1 MKIKLIPQYRQDE
14 LRVTRAGDV
23 LTINDVDYD
32 FGPLPDGATLPSDA
46 IDCPWIMGPVERV
59 GGQLNLTLLLP
70 IQRAIFM
77 DDLPDIVDPA
87 DGVIALPEI
96 KELETQD
103 D

>member
-1 MKIKLIPQYRQDE
+1 
-14 LRVTRAGDV
+14 
-23 LTINDVDYD
+23 
-32 FGPLPDGATLPSDA
+32 LPDGAPIPSDA
-46 IDCPWIMGPVERV
+46 IDCTWITGPVERV
-59 GGQLNLTLLLP
+59 DGRLSLTLLLP

-77 DDLPDIVDPA
+77 DELPDIVDPA